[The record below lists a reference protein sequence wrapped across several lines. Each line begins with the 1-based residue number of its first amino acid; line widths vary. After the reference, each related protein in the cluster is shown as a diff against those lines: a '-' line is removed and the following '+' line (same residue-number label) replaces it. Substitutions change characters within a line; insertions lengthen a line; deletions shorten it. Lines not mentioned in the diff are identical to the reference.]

1 MISIVVPVY
10 KSEKTL
16 AGCLDS
22 LLAQTYTN
30 IEVINDINERKRFIA
45 CAKI

>member
-22 LLAQTYTN
+22 LLAQTYAD
-30 IEVINDINERKRFIA
+30 IEVRSEEHTSELQSRE
-45 CAKI
+45 